1 MKKVFVNGCFDIL
14 HPGHISLFKYAK
26 SLGDIVLVAIDTD
39 ARVKSLKGS
48 SRPINSLKERMLML
62 ESIKYIDK
70 VVSFDSD
77 KSLEKIVKEYS
88 PDVMV
93 VGSEYKDKKVI
104 ASEFAKE
111 VKYFEKIKG
120 CSTTKT
126 IKNFSGRR

>member
-39 ARVKSLKGS
+39 ARVMSLKGR
-48 SRPINSLKERMLML
+48 SRPINSLKERTIML
-62 ESIKYIDK
+62 ECIKYIDK

-77 KSLEKIVKEYS
+77 KSLEKIVKEYN
-88 PDVMV
+88 PDIMV

-120 CSTTKT
+120 YSTTKT
-126 IKNFSGRR
+126 IKNISGGR

>member
-1 MKKVFVNGCFDIL
+1 VKKVFVNGCFDIL

-39 ARVKSLKGS
+39 ARVMSLKGR
-48 SRPINSLKERMLML
+48 SRPINSLKERTIML
-62 ESIKYIDK
+62 ECIKYIDK

-77 KSLEKIVKEYS
+77 KSLEKIVKEYN
-88 PDVMV
+88 PDIMV

-120 CSTTKT
+120 YSTTKT
-126 IKNFSGRR
+126 IKNISGGR

>member
-1 MKKVFVNGCFDIL
+1 VFVNGCFDIL

-39 ARVKSLKGS
+39 ARVMSLKGR
-48 SRPINSLKERMLML
+48 SRPINSLKERTIML
-62 ESIKYIDK
+62 ECIKYIDK

-77 KSLEKIVKEYS
+77 KSLEKIVKEYN
-88 PDVMV
+88 PDIMV

-120 CSTTKT
+120 YSTTKT
-126 IKNFSGRR
+126 IKNISGGR